1 MKAATFLKLVVCAPI
16 LLVSSVALAAPGK
29 TAKAPKKKPK
39 TAATVPAPAPEPEPT
54 PAPAPVAPE
63 TKAADT
69 KPAEIQPP
77 VPIAST
83 TTPPAADHPTK
94 SRHDDEEDSGKGISV
109 APLLGFGT
117 NHLNFGFGARAG
129 YTLPQKVYIGA
140 TFMYHLGVSES
151 YGLFGQTNEVSSKVF
166 YPAGEVGYDFRVGPV
181 TIRPYAGVG
190 VVFISSS
197 VTIGNQS
204 ASNTENS
211 LALYPAVT
219 AQFNIPHSDFFVGGD
234 TRILILTRG
243 GDPSFGLFATGGM
256 KF

>member
-1 MKAATFLKLVVCAPI
+1 MKPASFLALVVCAPI
-16 LLVSSVALAAPGK
+16 LLASSVALAAPGK
-29 TAKAPKKKPK
+29 TAKGPKKKPK
-39 TAATVPAPAPEPEPT
+39 TATSVPAKEAEVAPEPAPVSPEPT
-54 PAPAPVAPE
+54 PVAPE
-63 TKAADT
+63 TKVADS
-69 KPAEIQPP
+69 KPAEVQPP
-77 VPIAST
+77 VPVA
-83 TTPPAADHPTK
+83 AADHPAK
-94 SRHDDEEDSGKGISV
+94 AQRDEEEDGGKAISV

-129 YTLPQKVYIGA
+129 YTLPAKVYLGV

-151 YGLFGQTNEVSSKVF
+151 YGLFGQTNEVSTKVF
-166 YPAGEVGYDFRVGPV
+166 YPAGEVGYDLRVGPV

-190 VVFISSS
+190 VVFLASS

-204 ASNTENS
+204 ASHSESS

-234 TRILILTRG
+234 ARLLILTRG
-243 GDPSFGLFATGGM
+243 GDPSLGLFATGGM